1 MKPARGMTP
10 GDADRLVAALVTGR
24 GPSPDEQVTVWFA
37 EPAVGEREITVDQT
51 NRSVVVG
58 DRAIVKWLLHTDAA
72 GHPAPDR
79 LQALLSAGFTA
90 MPRPWG
96 LLHQVD
102 PTSGALKL
110 LAIVTEY
117 LPGTQDGWE
126 WAVADVRAH
135 VRGAESGALTAPIEL
150 GVLTAQMHVALSL
163 TGISEATEAQ
173 VQSWYAAA
181 GHDLAEAIALVDG
194 DEGARLRPL
203 ESRIKESLHPISE
216 CVRTPLI
223 DVHGDLHVGQI
234 LRTNAP
240 YAYYVTDFDGNPLQ
254 TAVERMHRQPA
265 ARDVAGMLASL
276 DHVGRVVIHRTPDVD
291 EAKVVSWIAMA
302 QEIFLDNYREELQR
316 ANAEHLLDE
325 RLLGPFQVQQECREF
340 VYSVKH
346 LPHWRYVPDA
356 ALTALLDRLET
367 TA

>member
-316 ANAEHLLDE
+316 ANAEHLLDD

>member
-1 MKPARGMTP
+1 MTP

>member
-37 EPAVGEREITVDQT
+37 EPAVGERDITVDQT

-135 VRGAESGALTAPIEL
+135 VRGAESGALNAPIEL
-150 GVLTAQMHVALSL
+150 GVLTAQMHVALSR
-163 TGISEATEAQ
+163 TGISYATEAQ
-173 VQSWYAAA
+173 AQSWYAAA
-181 GHDLAEAIALVDG
+181 GQDLAEAIALVDG
-194 DEGARLRPL
+194 DEGAR
-203 ESRIKESLHPISE
+203 
-216 CVRTPLI
+216 
-223 DVHGDLHVGQI
+223 GQQD
-234 LRTNAP
+234 P
-240 YAYYVTDFDGNPLQ
+240 PQ
-254 TAVERMHRQPA
+254 SP
-265 ARDVAGMLASL
+265 
-276 DHVGRVVIHRTPDVD
+276 
-291 EAKVVSWIAMA
+291 
-302 QEIFLDNYREELQR
+302 
-316 ANAEHLLDE
+316 
-325 RLLGPFQVQQECREF
+325 RL
-340 VYSVKH
+340 
-346 LPHWRYVPDA
+346 
-356 ALTALLDRLET
+356 
-367 TA
+367 

>member
-1 MKPARGMTP
+1 MKPARGMNP
-10 GDADRLVAALVTGR
+10 GDADHLIAAFVTGQA
-24 GPSPDEQVTVWFA
+24 PNSDEVITVWYA
-37 EPAVGEREITVDQT
+37 EAAAGEREITVDQT
-51 NRSVVVG
+51 NRSVIVG
-58 DRAIVKWLLHTDAA
+58 DRAVVKWLLHTDTA
-72 GHPAPDR
+72 GHPAPAR
-79 LQALLSAGFTA
+79 LQSLVDAGFTS

-96 LLHQVD
+96 LLHQRD
-102 PTSGALKL
+102 SQTGALKL
-110 LAIVTEY
+110 SAIVTEY

-126 WAVADVRAH
+126 WAVEDVRAH

>member
-1 MKPARGMTP
+1 VKPARGMNP
-10 GDADRLVAALVTGR
+10 GDADHLISAFVTGQA
-24 GPSPDEQVTVWFA
+24 PNSDEVITVWYA
-37 EPAVGEREITVDQT
+37 EAAVGEREITVDQT
-51 NRSVVVG
+51 NRSVIVG
-58 DRAIVKWLLHTDAA
+58 DRAVVKWLLHTDTA
-72 GHPAPDR
+72 GHPAPAR
-79 LQALLSAGFTA
+79 LQALVDAGFTS

-96 LLHQVD
+96 LLHQRD
-102 PTSGALKL
+102 SQTGALKL
-110 LAIVTEY
+110 SAIVTEY

-135 VRGAESGALTAPIEL
+135 VRGAESGALNAPIEL
-150 GVLTAQMHVALSL
+150 GVLTAQMHVALSC
-163 TGISEATEAQ
+163 TGSSYATEAQ
-173 VQSWYAAA
+173 AQSWYAAA
-181 GHDLAEAIALVDG
+181 GQDLAEAISLVDG

-203 ESRIKESLHPISE
+203 APRIKQCLRPISE
-216 CVRTPLI
+216 CVGTPLI

-240 YAYYVTDFDGNPLQ
+240 YAYHVTDFDGNPLQ
-254 TAVERMHRQPA
+254 TTVERMQQQPA

-291 EAKVVSWIAMA
+291 EAKVLSWIAMA
-302 QEIFLDNYREELQR
+302 QEIFLDNYRSELNR
-316 ANAEHLLDE
+316 ADAGHLLDE

-356 ALTALLDRLET
+356 ALPALLDRLDT
-367 TA
+367 PA